1 MNNVYDGHV
10 YIGKI
15 LIENGVINSQQLEE
29 ALKIQKETGRK
40 LGDILI
46 SIGAC
51 SQEAIADALA
61 VQMGLNRA
69 PEGFWENPP
78 DPSVKGGIAR
88 KYKFFPLKLENGKL
102 HVAISDPL
110 NITTIDESRYV
121 TGYKIIP
128 EIATQTEV
136 DRALRRWYGISS
148 DESLGIEEAFDDE
161 DAEEDNAEGPTVRAV
176 IDIINGAL
184 SERASDIHIEPRKD
198 ATLVRYRID
207 GALRD
212 IMRMPKKM
220 HYSIVSRIK
229 VMAGLDIADR
239 RVPQDGRIKLREP
252 HEIDLRVSTLP
263 TTLGEAVVLR
273 ILDKSRV
280 LPKLEVLGYEGE
292 DLSRIRRAIGMPYGL
307 VLLTG
312 PTGSGKTTTLYAAL
326 SEVVTPS
333 INVITVEDPPEYELE
348 GIRQVAVN
356 VKADLT
362 FATALRSIL
371 RQDPDVVMIGEIRDS
386 ETAKIAVQAA
396 MTGHLVLSTLHTN
409 DVASAP
415 ARLVDMGVEPY
426 LVASCLL
433 CVVAQRLVRR
443 VCHECAEPY
452 QPPADSPVWGF
463 LNTNGTPSISLK
475 HGRGCPSC
483 GRTGYRGRIAIVE
496 VMTASR
502 GIRELIRQNST
513 ADKIRDLAVSEGMTT
528 LLENARSKALE
539 GITTPEEAMRVAS
552 SFD

>member
-10 YIGKI
+10 YLGKI
-15 LIENGVINSQQLEE
+15 LIENGVINSQQLED
-29 ALKIQKETGRK
+29 ALKIQKETGRR

-78 DPSVKGGIAR
+78 DPSVKGEIAR

-128 EIATQTEV
+128 EIATQTEI
-136 DRALRRWYGISS
+136 DRAIRRWYGISS
-148 DESLGIEEAFDDE
+148 DESLGIEEGFDDE

-452 QPPADSPVWGF
+452 QPPVDSPVWGF
-463 LNTNGTPSISLK
+463 LNTNGTPAVSLK

-502 GIRELIRQNST
+502 EIRELIRQNST
-513 ADKIRDLAVSEGMTT
+513 ADKIRDLAVRDGMTT